1 MKTLRVYVALEDSEL
16 AKNYVPNMF
25 QFGKGELEKIRENDP
40 KPGSVDEA
48 DGGFKMPKM
57 PWDK

>member
-1 MKTLRVYVALEDSEL
+1 
-16 AKNYVPNMF
+16 MF

-48 DGGFKMPKM
+48 DGSGFKMPKM